1 MHLGRITQALSE
13 TIISRPIRPRYSVEK
28 HFGHSRPESTVIQ
41 QAATN
46 RWFGSLGTQVD
57 EPLGSFPKRA
67 APTILNEAILKG
79 ICLPPLRRQRR
90 ARERMGRNEFWAHF
104 GGSARPWPIRPVWTG
119 GFGPGLRWHARGFG
133 FDCTEIT
140 FFSSRSL
147 SPSPLLKTLVGCD
160 MCLDFPSSISLSF
173 TQVMSRGIFIVVW
186 MIWPLVYPGHDDY

>member
-1 MHLGRITQALSE
+1 MHLGRITHALSE

-46 RWFGSLGTQVD
+46 RWFGNLGTQVD

-90 ARERMGRNEFWAHF
+90 ARENGSERVLGTFWGQRAPLAN
-104 GGSARPWPIRPVWTG
+104 SARLDRWVRPWAALTCQRFWV
-119 GFGPGLRWHARGFG
+119 
-133 FDCTEIT
+133 
-140 FFSSRSL
+140 
-147 SPSPLLKTLVGCD
+147 
-160 MCLDFPSSISLSF
+160 
-173 TQVMSRGIFIVVW
+173 
-186 MIWPLVYPGHDDY
+186 